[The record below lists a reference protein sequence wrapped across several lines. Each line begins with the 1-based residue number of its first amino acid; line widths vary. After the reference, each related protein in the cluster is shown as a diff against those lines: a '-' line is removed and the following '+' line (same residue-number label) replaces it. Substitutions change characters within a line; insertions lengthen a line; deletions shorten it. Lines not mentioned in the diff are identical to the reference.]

1 MAFALARSVD
11 FIKDYVAL
19 HYDNSYYQEY
29 IASDKSTLF
38 SDIYH
43 SFKRDFPEKRFE
55 NAMIEIMKSLGD
67 QTDIK
72 RNYNKIKDVLIQKLN
87 DRWQRANR
95 EVEKEL
101 LLKLI
106 QLFNNNN
113 ELSDYEKFTIK

>member
-1 MAFALARSVD
+1 
-11 FIKDYVAL
+11 
-19 HYDNSYYQEY
+19 
-29 IASDKSTLF
+29 
-38 SDIYH
+38 
-43 SFKRDFPEKRFE
+43 
-55 NAMIEIMKSLGD
+55 MIEIMKSLGD

-72 RNYNKIKDVLIQKLN
+72 RNYNKIKDFLIQKLN

-106 QLFNNNN
+106 QLFNNNK

>member
-1 MAFALARSVD
+1 
-11 FIKDYVAL
+11 
-19 HYDNSYYQEY
+19 
-29 IASDKSTLF
+29 
-38 SDIYH
+38 
-43 SFKRDFPEKRFE
+43 
-55 NAMIEIMKSLGD
+55 MKSLGD